1 MVLINVCLEANIYL
15 QKIER
20 SFIQKQVKDIT
31 PITVFY
37 YSTLLSLSL
46 KMPSTRSGINYNS
59 IASSKPIVSSSTQAR
74 KSPRFEGKI
83 HQTSRPAFFEPVTT
97 TQNTRPQRAN
107 RTAFPAELIREYC
120 NDSDNDSTSDYEME
134 DEEVQQY
141 TRDSFI
147 SLYTPK
153 YDVDIDFDEAST
165 AWRANKRRVGES
177 WVYKLNPK
185 HPENFKFEIVDDAV
199 KSVTA
204 HVSANIASS
213 VASRVKQN
221 RRHNFESKL

>member
-1 MVLINVCLEANIYL
+1 M
-15 QKIER
+15 
-20 SFIQKQVKDIT
+20 
-31 PITVFY
+31 
-37 YSTLLSLSL
+37 
-46 KMPSTRSGINYNS
+46 STRSGIIYNTRFT
-59 IASSKPIVSSSTQAR
+59 SSRPVVASSTQESQVR
-74 KSPRFEGKI
+74 KSPRFEGKV
-83 HQTSRPAFFEPVTT
+83 HQTTRPAFFEPITTT
-97 TQNTRPQRAN
+97 TQNTRPQRSN

-120 NDSDNDSTSDYEME
+120 NDSDNDSTSDYEIE

-153 YDVDIDFDEAST
+153 YEVDIDFDEAST

-185 HPENFKFEIVDDAV
+185 HPENFRFEIIDDAV

-204 HVSANIASS
+204 HVNANVASS

-221 RRHNFESKL
+221 RRRNFESKF